1 MNRSGNPISVVATTR
16 GKSRLSPVRTALRPT
31 LRIRPKHTAAGLSRI
46 LTLFPFKRPAGKLPV
61 IGHLLS
67 GMQRYADNFDYAKKK
82 LRNLEVEKLRNLEV
96 LEEIVGCTITDKP
109 GPGREFFVFSSRPR
123 LISESR
129 FYIILSPSCLTSK
142 QAQCRFGTSILD

>member
-16 GKSRLSPVRTALRPT
+16 GKSQLSPVRTSLRPT

-67 GMQRYADNFDYAKKK
+67 GLQRYADNFDYAKK
-82 LRNLEVEKLRNLEV
+82 EVEKLRNLEV

>member
-67 GMQRYADNFDYAKKK
+67 GMQRYADNFDYAKEK

-109 GPGREFFVFSSRPR
+109 GPEREFFYSLPGPGLSVSPVF
-123 LISESR
+123 
-129 FYIILSPSCLTSK
+129 ILYCLP
-142 QAQCRFGTSILD
+142 LV